1 MTIRNVRILTM
12 LSFAVLWF
20 AGVVEAQYVPHY
32 VKVSIPFAFTVG
44 DKSFPGGEYSLA
56 CTPGRVDLRDAHA
69 HVVASIIT
77 HSVESLES
85 PLAPK
90 LVFTTDEGGHALKQV
105 WMENDHYGYE
115 LAPSKAATALA
126 RQRSRAPVQVS
137 GSGNKP

>member
-1 MTIRNVRILTM
+1 MNNQNIRVLTM

-32 VKVSIPFAFTVG
+32 VKVSIPFDFTVG

-77 HSVESLES
+77 HSVESLENPAAS
-85 PLAPK
+85 K
-90 LVFTTDEGGHALKQV
+90 LVFTTDEGSHALKQV
-105 WMENDHYGYE
+105 WTENDRYGYE
-115 LAPSKAATALA
+115 LPPSKAATALA
-126 RQRSRAPVQVS
+126 KQRSRAPVQVS
-137 GSGNKP
+137 GGGNKP